1 MDTNQ
6 PLNWAFQDAMAPC
19 ETRWTV
25 GLEFTHQQVFGAHH
39 EMLPTLILQTL
50 TVSFLR
56 KARSPRCQRRIRDA
70 GPGHSQFIDTLSTV
84 DYVQPDKCSGQEF
97 QDQRGIAMILKKIVG
112 AGAIA
117 GALGFSAIGLAGV
130 ANAAPTPP
138 AASSVVHQAQLA
150 GWHGGGGGWHGGGGW
165 RGGRGWG
172 GPGWGGPGRGWGG
185 PPRPCV
191 LLLCI

>member
-1 MDTNQ
+1 MYQTGK
-6 PLNWAFQDAMAPC
+6 FSC
-19 ETRWTV
+19 E
-25 GLEFTHQQVFGAHH
+25 
-39 EMLPTLILQTL
+39 
-50 TVSFLR
+50 
-56 KARSPRCQRRIRDA
+56 
-70 GPGHSQFIDTLSTV
+70 
-84 DYVQPDKCSGQEF
+84 EF
-97 QDQRGIAMILKKIVG
+97 QIREGIAMILNKIVG

-138 AASSVVHQAQLA
+138 AASGVVHQAQLA

-172 GPGWGGPGRGWGG
+172 GPGWGGPGWGGRGWGG